1 MRYHRHSIST
11 DATAE
16 TKSYEQSN
24 LFPPHTPFKQL
35 INRWNSHL
43 KLNGHSQL
51 KVLYQI
57 HQNKSIACIPFLCMV
72 FVKVISQSK
81 FHRGSCGGSLFVNS
95 PFYLSLVYVFSAP
108 NPWRPTPILLNSIRF
123 SITLLHQIKD
133 TAQGVLC
140 FGGDNAGQHTARFTA
155 QGAQVCKANLM
166 SRIKAFASI
175 FCFHPYPLFTYRRVY
190 FFEKSDIVRDRL
202 VVIFSEINVKMPAV
216 VYFNYCV
223 RRAFYVL

>member
-1 MRYHRHSIST
+1 MQFTLTEYVSALSRIENLMRYHRHSIST

-57 HQNKSIACIPFLCMV
+57 HQNKSIAYIPFLCMV

-123 SITLLHQIKD
+123 SITLLHQNK
-133 TAQGVLC
+133 GK
-140 FGGDNAGQHTARFTA
+140 
-155 QGAQVCKANLM
+155 GA
-166 SRIKAFASI
+166 ASA
-175 FCFHPYPLFTYRRVY
+175 LFSCLNIPS
-190 FFEKSDIVRDRL
+190 FNSKIEPIVAA
-202 VVIFSEINVKMPAV
+202 I
-216 VYFNYCV
+216 
-223 RRAFYVL
+223 

>member
-1 MRYHRHSIST
+1 
-11 DATAE
+11 
-16 TKSYEQSN
+16 
-24 LFPPHTPFKQL
+24 
-35 INRWNSHL
+35 
-43 KLNGHSQL
+43 
-51 KVLYQI
+51 
-57 HQNKSIACIPFLCMV
+57 MV

-155 QGAQVCKANLM
+155 KGALACGKAANLM

-175 FCFHPYPLFTYRRVY
+175 FCLHPYPLFTYRRVY
-190 FFEKSDIVRDRL
+190 CFEKSDIVCDRL
-202 VVIFSEINVKMPAV
+202 VVIFPEINVKMPAV